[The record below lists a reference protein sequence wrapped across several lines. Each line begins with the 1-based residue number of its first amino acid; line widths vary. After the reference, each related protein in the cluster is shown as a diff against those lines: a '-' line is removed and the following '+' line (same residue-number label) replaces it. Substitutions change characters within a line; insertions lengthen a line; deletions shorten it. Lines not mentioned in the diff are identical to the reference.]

1 MKGLLIK
8 DFINLRQQLKIYIII
23 IILWFFISLW
33 NGQPGFFSGI
43 MVMFA
48 VMIPMTAVAYDDSC
62 GWNVF
67 AVTSPLSR
75 KKIILSKYL
84 IMLISIVVSAVI
96 ACAGSMVL
104 GESLEE
110 SIFLSAVL
118 FPFGIIMGA
127 VLMPV
132 IFKFGVEKGRFAF
145 IAVVAAAIAV
155 ISFVGPKL
163 PDLFGEGAFF
173 NAVISMSRWSWLA
186 FLTGFMAGLGCIS
199 FFLSVRIYG
208 KKEF

>member
-1 MKGLLIK
+1 M
-8 DFINLRQQLKIYIII
+8 
-23 IILWFFISLW
+23 
-33 NGQPGFFSGI
+33 
-43 MVMFA
+43 
-48 VMIPMTAVAYDDSC
+48 
-62 GWNVF
+62 
-67 AVTSPLSR
+67 
-75 KKIILSKYL
+75 
-84 IMLISIVVSAVI
+84 
-96 ACAGSMVL
+96 

-186 FLTGFMAGLGCIS
+186 FLTGFMAVLGCIS